1 VGNDLFMTH
10 FSFSQ
15 QVTGSDLNT
24 LQRDID
30 TEVRQLRSEIR
41 QLESS
46 IASTKSSL
54 KHDMVMAEIAT
65 NHNMSMAKI
74 ATKHDIV
81 MAGYATETSILKFLG
96 FLVLCVV
103 GTLIAVTAIDAIATF
118 IIENR

>member
-1 VGNDLFMTH
+1 MTYFSLF
-10 FSFSQ
+10 Q

-24 LQRDID
+24 LQRDTE
-30 TEVRQLRSEIR
+30 TEVRQLKSQIQQLESQMR

-46 IASTKSSL
+46 IASTKSTL
-54 KHDMVMAEIAT
+54 QHEMVMAE
-65 NHNMSMAKI
+65 I

-103 GTLIAVTAIDAIATF
+103 GTLIAVIAIDAIVTF